1 MRFWKKIILLLFFC
15 IIFSASL
22 VEAAGV
28 GFVPSSRL
36 WFSSLAFPPKESTNI
51 YTVIINN
58 DHFYLDAIIGFYVD
72 EKLIDTAY
80 INHLSKEHAAQVK
93 GSWWPTEGSHAVAV
107 RFVKATAIDE
117 NGNQKE
123 LNVQEFNT
131 VNSSAIQVGDGQS
144 VKNPSPSASAT
155 SSENQITKIDKINQE
170 NFVAPA
176 LNLKVEKNGDKLAIV
191 EMKSSSSSIS
201 QSEELK
207 QAVEN
212 KLQTAVQQGEEI
224 RNKIASTL
232 NTMTS
237 TIQAAGNFYDKTKS
251 LFGDKDKYWQEIK
264 TSDVFSK
271 DLFQKIK
278 DFVKPQN
285 NLTILTWVFRGLFF
299 ILLFYFIIRLF
310 RRRRRDPED
319 F

>member
-1 MRFWKKIILLLFFC
+1 MRFWNRIFLLLLFFC

-22 VEAAGV
+22 AEAAGV

-80 INHLSKEHAAQVK
+80 INHLSKEHATQVK
-93 GSWWPTEGSHAVAV
+93 GSWWPTEGNHAVAV
-107 RFVKATAIDE
+107 RFVKAIAIDE

-131 VNSSAIQVGDGQS
+131 VNSSAIQVGDGQP
-144 VKNPSPSASAT
+144 VKNPS
-155 SSENQITKIDKINQE
+155 SSVSGLENKITKADKTNQE
-170 NFVAPA
+170 DFVAPV
-176 LNLKVEKNGDKLAIV
+176 LNLKVEKNGDKLTIV
-191 EMKSSSSSIS
+191 EIKSSSSSIS

-237 TIQAAGNFYDKTKS
+237 TIQAVGNFYDKTKS

-264 TSDVFSK
+264 TSGVFSK
-271 DLFQKIK
+271 DFFQKIR

-285 NLTILTWVFRGLFF
+285 NLIILTWIFRGLFF
-299 ILLFYFIIRLF
+299 ILLFYFIVRLF
-310 RRRRRDPED
+310 RRRRRNPED